1 MLLTFDEF
9 KEIGGR
15 AAEDSFNKLELQVED
30 LFQTMTGAYYVY
42 HDIKQDPDATR
53 VKFYKKAMV
62 LQIDYMNDIGAT
74 TPYDIA
80 TKSIRSV
87 SIDGTTVSSG
97 KSAADSASHGLY
109 NLARWY
115 LYQTGLLFRG
125 VPIC

>member
-1 MLLTFDEF
+1 MLLTYDQF

-15 AAEDSFNKLELQVED
+15 AAEDSFSKLEPQVEE
-30 LFQTMTGAYYVY
+30 LFFTMTGAYYVY
-42 HDIKQDPDATR
+42 HDIEQDPDTMR
-53 VKFYKKAMV
+53 VKFYRKAMAI
-62 LQIDYMNDIGAT
+62 QIDYMNDIGAT

-87 SIDGTTVSSG
+87 SIDGTTVSTG
-97 KSAADSASHGLY
+97 KTVADSASHGLY